1 MASPPVQPI
10 RSSRC
15 GIASVTAMELFTGT
29 ISLESLGRAARPGV
43 GRENH
48 RLGLDPGPGAQQLC
62 RLAGND
68 LADATTLVDFHAE
81 GQRHAAHA
89 LHQQGWLHG
98 GIAALEDPGEM
109 HRRTGPACHFA
120 GVEAFEGTDAE
131 PFAGGEGIVPGVEV
145 VRRGGGPQPALL
157 LEVRIDV
164 MPRAEL
170 PEFLGRPLRAFAKE
184 ARLRLAAEA
193 QQGADLR
200 PPGHHETTVPAGSA
214 AAADVL
220 LQQQDPCVRLQ
231 LLEGD
236 GGPEPDETAADYR
249 HVRRVGADEG
259 GAGGVGQV
267 GRAHPVAGGQ
277 GGVSVSFM
285 ARVRGR

>member
-1 MASPPVQPI
+1 MALL
-10 RSSRC
+10 RS
-15 GIASVTAMELFTGT
+15 
-29 ISLESLGRAARPGV
+29 
-43 GRENH
+43 N
-48 RLGLDPGPGAQQLC
+48 
-62 RLAGND
+62 
-68 LADATTLVDFHAE
+68 
-81 GQRHAAHA
+81 
-89 LHQQGWLHG
+89 
-98 GIAALEDPGEM
+98 PGEM

-170 PEFLGRPLRAFAKE
+170 PEFLDRPLRAFAKE
-184 ARLRLAAEA
+184 ARLRLATEA

-259 GAGGVGQV
+259 ALAASARSVERIQWLGV
-267 GRAHPVAGGQ
+267 R

>member
-1 MASPPVQPI
+1 M
-10 RSSRC
+10 
-15 GIASVTAMELFTGT
+15 
-29 ISLESLGRAARPGV
+29 
-43 GRENH
+43 
-48 RLGLDPGPGAQQLC
+48 
-62 RLAGND
+62 
-68 LADATTLVDFHAE
+68 
-81 GQRHAAHA
+81 
-89 LHQQGWLHG
+89 
-98 GIAALEDPGEM
+98 
-109 HRRTGPACHFA
+109 
-120 GVEAFEGTDAE
+120 
-131 PFAGGEGIVPGVEV
+131 

-170 PEFLGRPLRAFAKE
+170 PEFLDRPLRAFAKE

-259 GAGGVGQV
+259 ALVASARSVERIQWLGV
-267 GRAHPVAGGQ
+267 R

>member
-1 MASPPVQPI
+1 M
-10 RSSRC
+10 
-15 GIASVTAMELFTGT
+15 
-29 ISLESLGRAARPGV
+29 
-43 GRENH
+43 
-48 RLGLDPGPGAQQLC
+48 
-62 RLAGND
+62 
-68 LADATTLVDFHAE
+68 DFHAE
-81 GQRHAAHA
+81 GQRYAAHA

-98 GIAALEDPGEM
+98 GICCA
-109 HRRTGPACHFA
+109 RRPRRDATANRS
-120 GVEAFEGTDAE
+120 GVPLRWRRGVRRDDAE

-145 VRRGGGPQPALL
+145 ARRGGGPQPAPSAGSAS
-157 LEVRIDV
+157 
-164 MPRAEL
+164 MSCRAEL
-170 PEFLGRPLRAFAKE
+170 PEFWIARSALSPRKRACASV
-184 ARLRLAAEA
+184 AEA

-220 LQQQDPCVRLQ
+220 LQYQDPCVRFQ
-231 LLEGD
+231 LFEGD

-259 GAGGVGQV
+259 GAGGVPP
-267 GRAHPVAGGQ
+267 GRSSASSGWGGVR